1 MDTSYREGFFM
12 LNYKGKSM
20 STYYTSGEF
29 AEKAHVSIR
38 TIRYYDQKNLL
49 KPAARTKGG
58 ARRYTEQDFA
68 KLQQIL
74 LLKYLGFSLNEIREM
89 TIGSGDAHFLLNS
102 LQIQKRLV
110 EERLEEMKNVISTI
124 DSTSQALKSKQKV
137 DWSQMLNL
145 IHLTAMNQS
154 LNTQYKNATN
164 ISARIRLHRDYSIN
178 QEGWFPWLFS
188 QLHLRPGMK
197 ILEIGAG
204 NGALWSQNIAKVPAD
219 VTVVLSDI
227 SEGMLA
233 DAKKAIGDHPQF
245 QYAVFDAQ
253 KIPFATDTFD
263 LVIANH
269 MLFYCDNIP
278 QTLKEIRRV
287 LKPGASL
294 VCSTYSKRHMH
305 EITDLVQSF
314 NPNIVLSSTNLYERF
329 GLDNGEQILQPYFK
343 NISCHKYHDAI
354 ELSEAMP
361 VISYILSC
369 HGNQNEILLNHYQ
382 DFKQYV
388 EQQVQGGFHIT
399 KDAGYFRAVK
409 G

>member
-1 MDTSYREGFFM
+1 MTINVIGKFM
-12 LNYKGKSM
+12 LN
-20 STYYTSGEF
+20 YYTSGEF

-38 TIRYYDQKNLL
+38 TIRYYDQRNLL
-49 KPAARTKGG
+49 KPAARTQGG

-74 LLKYLGFSLNEIREM
+74 LLKYLGFSLTEIREM
-89 TIGSGDAHFLLNS
+89 TIGSGDTQFLLNS
-102 LQIQKRLV
+102 LQIQKRLA
-110 EERLEEMKNVISTI
+110 EERLEEMKNVIAAI
-124 DSTSQALKSKQKV
+124 DSTSEALKAHDQV
-137 DWSQMLNL
+137 DWSKMLNL

-154 LNTQYKNATN
+154 LSMQYKKATN

-204 NGALWSQNIAKVPAD
+204 NGELWSQSLSQVPDD
-219 VTVVLSDI
+219 VTIILSDI
-227 SEGMLA
+227 SEGILA
-233 DAKKAIGDHPQF
+233 DAKKKIGDKPQF

-253 KIPFATDTFD
+253 KIPFAADTFD

-329 GLDNGEQILQPYFK
+329 GLDNGRQILQPYFK

-354 ELSEAMP
+354 ELSTAMP
-361 VISYILSC
+361 IISYILSC

-399 KDAGYFRAVK
+399 KDAGYFKAVK